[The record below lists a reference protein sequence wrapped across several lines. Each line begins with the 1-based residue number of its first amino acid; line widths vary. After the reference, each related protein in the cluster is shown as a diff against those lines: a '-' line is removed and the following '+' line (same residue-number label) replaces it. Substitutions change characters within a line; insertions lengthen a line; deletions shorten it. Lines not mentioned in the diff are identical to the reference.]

1 MNNNKTNSPKH
12 NGSSKSKNDSTKGKN
27 DKVDEQFHWKKAG
40 KTSLVWVLIIIS
52 AIFMSNLFTGQGR
65 DGDGTRK
72 LEFTVRDNE
81 DLRVGIEESKRERVG
96 LSRRAATY

>member
-1 MNNNKTNSPKH
+1 MKNNKTNSPKQ

-65 DGDGTRK
+65 D
-72 LEFTVRDNE
+72 EAEIQF
-81 DLRVGIEESKRERVG
+81 S
-96 LSRRAATY
+96 

>member
-1 MNNNKTNSPKH
+1 MVVELGGHEEVVREYERCGRAKDARKEGFGTAEH
-12 NGSSKSKNDSTKGKN
+12 LREVLEGLGSSS
-27 DKVDEQFHWKKAG
+27 V
-40 KTSLVWVLIIIS
+40 
-52 AIFMSNLFTGQGR
+52 TGQGR